1 MRIAFIGGGHMTTS
15 LVGGLRAR
23 GAAAGDLHVSDP
35 VPAQL
40 ERLRSSFGVDATT
53 DNAAAVR
60 DADLVVLAVKPQDM
74 AAAASGIADEL
85 ARRRRV
91 VVSIA
96 AGIRLANLAAWLGAA
111 VPLVRTMPN
120 RPALIGAGITAA
132 FAGPSVVAADRA
144 AVEEVLSAAGP
155 LVWLEDESQMDVVT
169 AVSGSGPA
177 YFFLLVEALEDAGTA
192 LGLPRATA
200 RQLAVH
206 TALGAGR
213 MAAEGGASPTTLRE
227 QVTSKGGTTA
237 AALAV
242 LEQAGLRGIFAEAVT
257 AATRRSA
264 ELADQFGGTTSQRSN
279 GT

>member
-23 GAAAGDLHVSDP
+23 GTDPGDLVVSDP
-35 VPAQL
+35 VATQR
-40 ERLRSSFGVDATT
+40 ERLESDFAVSTT
-53 DNAAAVR
+53 PDNAAAVR
-60 DADLVVLAVKPQDM
+60 AADLVVLAVKPQDM
-74 AAAASGIADEL
+74 AEAAQGIAREL
-85 ARRRRV
+85 ATRRRI

-96 AGIRLANLAAWLGAA
+96 AGIRVANLLQWLGGDTP
-111 VPLVRTMPN
+111 VVRTMPN

-132 FAGPSVVAADRA
+132 CAGPGVDDADRA
-144 AVEEVLSAAGP
+144 AVERVLSTVGP
-155 LVWLEDESQMDVVT
+155 LVWLDDESQMDVVT

-177 YFFLLVEALEDAGTA
+177 YFFLLVEALEEAGAA
-192 LGLPRATA
+192 LGLSREIA
-200 RQLAVH
+200 RKLAAH

-213 MAAEGGASPTTLRE
+213 MLTESPDPPARLRE

-242 LEQAGLRGIFAEAVT
+242 LERAGLRDIFAEAIA

-264 ELADQFGGTTSQRSN
+264 ELAAQFGASPDRK
-279 GT
+279 

>member
-15 LVGGLRAR
+15 LIGGLRAR
-23 GAAAGDLHVSDP
+23 GVAAEQLFVSDP
-35 VPAQL
+35 MAAQL
-40 ERLRSSFGVDATT
+40 ERLQASFGVRTT
-53 DNAAAVR
+53 SDNALAVR

-74 AAAASGIADEL
+74 AAAARSLAAEL
-85 ARRRRV
+85 GARRRL

-96 AGIRLANLAAWLGAA
+96 AGIRIGDLSRWLGDG
-111 VPLVRTMPN
+111 VPIIRTMPN

-132 FAGPSVVAADRA
+132 CAGPGVEAADRA
-144 AVEEVLSAAGP
+144 AVERVLSTAGP
-155 LVWLEDESQMDVVT
+155 LVWLDDESQMDTVT

-177 YFFLLVEALEDAGTA
+177 YFFLLIEALEDAGTA
-192 LGLPRATA
+192 LGLSRETS

-213 MAAEGGASPTTLRE
+213 MAVQGPDGPATLRE

-242 LEQAGLRGIFAEAVT
+242 LEHAGVRGIFAEAVV
-257 AATRRSA
+257 AAARRSA
-264 ELADQFGGTTSQRSN
+264 ELADQFGATRDGN
-279 GT
+279 